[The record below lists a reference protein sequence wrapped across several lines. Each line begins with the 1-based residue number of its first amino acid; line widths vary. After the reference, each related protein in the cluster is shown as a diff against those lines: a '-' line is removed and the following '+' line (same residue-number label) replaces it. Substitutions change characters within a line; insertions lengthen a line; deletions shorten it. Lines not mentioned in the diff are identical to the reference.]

1 MGAVKAAQR
10 SPRRSSCNYGR
21 TYAYRAE
28 SALDPELRVAPRV
41 HCTFIVAH
49 IFIYYMYTARG
60 RARARGC
67 VPLCQRAVPEALAG
81 NVYRAVP
88 Y

>member
-60 RARARGC
+60 LHTAWPRVSYAPAS
-67 VPLCQRAVPEALAG
+67 A
-81 NVYRAVP
+81 N
-88 Y
+88 